1 MSPGRRGFLL
11 TAGAYLI
18 WGLLPLYWKLLAA
31 WPAPFVLCQRMVWAF
46 ATLAL
51 LLLVRSPGRFM
62 VILQRLGRWDRGL
75 ALQLLAGLLIGCN
88 WLIFIWAVN
97 EGHVLEVSLG
107 YFINPLVTVLLGRL
121 VLGEHLN
128 RAKQVAVA
136 LAGVAIVILMLRM
149 EHIPWVALSLATTFG
164 FYGLLKKRTPFSSL
178 DGMWLETALLLP
190 LALAAL
196 ALMPVPHVDHN
207 AATALLLVST
217 GAATVLPL
225 LLFGAGVKA
234 LDLSTV
240 GLIHYLAPSVQFL
253 LALWVFREP
262 LRIEQLLGFVL
273 IWVGLAVYSLDTLHR
288 AHARRRTARE
298 PA

>member
-1 MSPGRRGFLL
+1 VSPGRRGFLL

-31 WPAPFVLCQRMVWAF
+31 WPAPFILCQRMVWAF
-46 ATLAL
+46 VTLAL
-51 LLLVRSPGRFM
+51 LMLVRSPGRFL
-62 VILQRLGRWDRGL
+62 VILKRLGQWARGL
-75 ALQLLAGLLIGCN
+75 ALQLLAGLLIGSN

-97 EGHVLEVSLG
+97 AGHVLDVSLG
-107 YFINPLVTVLLGRL
+107 YFINPLVTVLLGRV
-121 VLGEHLN
+121 VLGEQLN
-128 RAKQVAVA
+128 RAKQLAVA

-149 EHIPWVALSLATTFG
+149 EHIPWVALSLAATFG

-190 LALAAL
+190 MALAAL
-196 ALMPVPHVDHN
+196 ALIPVPPVDHTPG
-207 AATALLLVST
+207 TALLLVST

-225 LLFGAGVKA
+225 LLFGAGVKE
-234 LDLSTV
+234 LNLSTV

-253 LALWVFREP
+253 LALWVFHEP

-273 IWVGLAVYSLDTLHR
+273 IWIGLAVYSVDTLHR
-288 AHARRRTARE
+288 ANSRRRAARE